1 MMKKTVMA
9 VLLGITLAGPALGLD
24 AGLSVGRNTR
34 VKADVTQVSVGTDIL
49 GLRLSGEFE
58 TARNQYHA
66 YGVSLGKEFPVLG
79 SLSLGGKVGVS
90 RFDSV
95 NGKDGT
101 VGRYGVSASY
111 ALAKNVA
118 VVGDITRSF
127 NVQDAQQFKGN
138 TFSTGVR
145 FTF

>member
-1 MMKKTVMA
+1 MKKTLMA
-9 VLLGITLAGPALGLD
+9 VLLGMTLSASTLALD
-24 AGLSVGRNTR
+24 AGLSVGRNTG
-34 VKADVTQVSVGTDIL
+34 VKADVTQLSVGTDVL
-49 GLRLSGEFE
+49 GLRLAGEFE

-79 SLSLGGKVGVS
+79 SLSLGGKVGIS

-101 VGRYGVSASY
+101 VGRYGVSASC
-111 ALAKNVA
+111 AVAKNVSI
-118 VVGDITRSF
+118 VGDMTRSF

>member
-24 AGLSVGRNTR
+24 AGLSVGRNTG
-34 VKADVTQVSVGTDIL
+34 VKADVTQVSVGTDVL

-90 RFDSV
+90 HFDSV

-138 TFSTGVR
+138 TFSTGAR